1 MTRSNRIRRM
11 IASDAAGAIAL
22 VMATAAA
29 LLWANLA
36 PHGYDAFWHTPVSI
50 AVGDARLELSL
61 LHWINDGVM
70 TIFFFLVSLE
80 VKKEFV
86 LGELRD
92 WRHASMSVVM
102 AAFGMLVP
110 ALLFVLIT
118 WNSPY
123 AAAWGV
129 VISTDTAFVLGLL
142 AVFGRLVPPQLRV
155 LLLALA
161 VVDDIGAILV
171 IAFVYTDSVNLGWVA
186 AALCVTA
193 VVYAAQRM
201 RVWRGTV
208 YVGLGILLWVAV
220 MSSGIHASIAG
231 VVLALLLPVFPPH
244 REHVGRTEDLAQGF
258 RRSPTAAK
266 GKAAAEGILSSISVN
281 DRLQLQLART
291 VTYVVVPLFAL
302 ANAGVR
308 ITPESLAHAFGSV
321 LTWGVVVSL
330 VGGKLIGILVAPR
343 AARLLR
349 LGAVPPGLKGRH
361 LLSAALLSGIGFTIA
376 LLIVNLAIDDP
387 VAQADA
393 RIGVLSGSMLAAILG
408 AVALGLTTRF
418 DAAHRPERTELTR
431 PVDPTRDHVLGSLDA
446 PLVLVEYGTFGEYD
460 DLAAEDVVATVR
472 ERFGDDLAFVF
483 RYLAPGSDFAPE
495 RTPEALEAASAQ
507 DPALFWAMRTELNRL
522 SERGPLDDQQ
532 VLQAAAT
539 VGASLPRLEE
549 DLRRSTFHNRVD
561 EDFQD
566 ADAMGLTTAPTF
578 FVNGVAYAGPLQ
590 AGALVAALS
599 AVHPVPDREAP

>member
-1 MTRSNRIRRM
+1 M
-11 IASDAAGAIAL
+11 
-22 VMATAAA
+22 
-29 LLWANLA
+29 
-36 PHGYDAFWHTPVSI
+36 
-50 AVGDARLELSL
+50 
-61 LHWINDGVM
+61 
-70 TIFFFLVSLE
+70 
-80 VKKEFV
+80 
-86 LGELRD
+86 
-92 WRHASMSVVM
+92 
-102 AAFGMLVP
+102 
-110 ALLFVLIT
+110 
-118 WNSPY
+118 
-123 AAAWGV
+123 

-171 IAFVYTDSVNLGWVA
+171 IAFVYTDTVDWRWVA
-186 AALCVTA
+186 VALCVTA
-193 VVYAAQRM
+193 VVYVAQRM

-208 YVGLGILLWVAV
+208 YVGLGVLLWIAV
-220 MSSGIHASIAG
+220 VSSGIHASIAG

-302 ANAGVR
+302 ANAGVL
-308 ITPESLAHAFGSV
+308 ITPESLAHAFASV
-321 LTWGVVVSL
+321 LTWGVIASL
-330 VGGKLIGILVAPR
+330 VGGKLIGILLAPWI
-343 AARLLR
+343 ARMLR
-349 LGAVPPGLKGRH
+349 VGALPSGLKTRH
-361 LLSAALLSGIGFTIA
+361 LASAALLSGIGFTIS

-387 VAQADA
+387 IAQADA
-393 RIGVLSGSMLAAILG
+393 RIGVLSGSMIAAVLG
-408 AVALGLTTRF
+408 ALALGLTTRY
-418 DAAHRPERTELTR
+418 DTAHRPARTELAR
-431 PVDPTRDHVLGSLDA
+431 PVDPRRDHLLGSPAA

-472 ERFGDDLAFVF
+472 EHFGDDLAFVF

-507 DPALFWAMRTELNRL
+507 DPALFWAMRSELNRL

-539 VGASLPRLEE
+539 AGAFLPRLEE
-549 DLRRSTFHNRVD
+549 DLRRSIFHNRVD

-578 FVNGVAYAGPLQ
+578 FVNGVMYAGPLQ
-590 AGALVAALS
+590 AGALIDALS
-599 AVHPVPDREAP
+599 AVKARREPADR